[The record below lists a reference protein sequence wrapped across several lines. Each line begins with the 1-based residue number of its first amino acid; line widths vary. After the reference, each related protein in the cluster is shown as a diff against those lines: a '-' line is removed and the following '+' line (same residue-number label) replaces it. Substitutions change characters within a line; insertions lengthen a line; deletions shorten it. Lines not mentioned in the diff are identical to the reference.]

1 MGVSFIYNGIT
12 HYPRSDGTV
21 RINLAE
27 KVANV
32 YSTILIDTS
41 DGNLSGG
48 NYTLKVESFY
58 SPDGIYYGIE
68 SSDECDV
75 PFKIMEKNYGLDI
88 DIDDK
93 YLIIDHETSYNLDGN
108 NDFNFN
114 ILYSSTLDNPNLRIA
129 LFRRTYNNIYDL
141 SYNLVDVKD
150 YLDGTLNTTSDDKV
164 YKFFTN
170 PGSNV
175 NNSYTLKDNLKTGTY
190 KLVIYLYDGD
200 VNVGN
205 IYQYFV
211 IK

>member
-1 MGVSFIYNGIT
+1 M
-12 HYPRSDGTV
+12 
-21 RINLAE
+21 E
-27 KVANV
+27 
-32 YSTILIDTS
+32 
-41 DGNLSGG
+41 
-48 NYTLKVESFY
+48 
-58 SPDGIYYGIE
+58 
-68 SSDECDV
+68 
-75 PFKIMEKNYGLDI
+75 MEKNYGLDI